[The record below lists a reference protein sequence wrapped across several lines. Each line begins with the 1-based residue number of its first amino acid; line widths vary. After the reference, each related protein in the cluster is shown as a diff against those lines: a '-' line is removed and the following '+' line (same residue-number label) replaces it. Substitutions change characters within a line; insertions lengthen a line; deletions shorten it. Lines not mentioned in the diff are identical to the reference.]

1 MPTLTTPT
9 YTDLGN
15 TGPTGPQGPQGVKG
29 DTGNTGARGVA
40 GPSGPLGPIGLTPI
54 LDISSNTGAAG
65 TSAIV
70 TQTGTAA
77 NVNLLFTIPK
87 GDKGDLGTIEAN
99 YYLTPGQP
107 MFTLDPSNG
116 NTFINGTLDVSGNS
130 TFDKNLTIN
139 GILKAG
145 ALVVDSSEI
154 ATTDPVLQLGSNNID
169 DDLNRGISFKY
180 FEDSSKTGFFG
191 YDQADNTFVFR
202 PVASDA
208 VNTARFTGDYGTAKF
223 GRVVVGNGTV
233 DGIVE
238 SNGSTPLVLQADGNK
253 AQITINDGTNGVINI
268 EAPGTGQVL
277 LSSANTAIPGILL
290 NSSTV
295 RVGKSNTNAAITTS
309 GTSDL
314 TLHTNNNTNSGNITI
329 ADGAGGN
336 ISLTPNGS
344 GSVVISKADINGGA
358 IDGTTIA
365 TSNITVGSGKT
376 LDVSAGTLKLADN
389 QISGDKVEGG
399 TIASITISKLAGA
412 MDCNSKAMTNV
423 DINSGTIDGTV
434 IGSSTSSTGAFTT
447 LSTSGLLSANNG
459 LTVATGKTLN
469 SDTVNIDGGAI
480 DGTAIGAISPSS
492 GAVTSVNI
500 DNIKVD
506 GNSITSTDT
515 NGHINITPNG
525 NGSVIF
531 GSHLIPSNPGINLGS
546 SSNKFNNIYGNIS
559 GTVTG
564 AASEVTLTTT
574 NNNDTYYPTFAASA
588 SGDNQLYTANVGSG
602 LTYNPNSNTLT
613 TSEFVGALTGNAD
626 SVTNGVYTTD
636 KISAL
641 SSTTSAELAGVI
653 SDETG
658 TGKLVF
664 ATSPALV
671 TPALGTPTSGV
682 LTNCTGTASGLTAGA
697 VTNGVYTTN
706 NISALASTTSA
717 ELAGVISDETGTGNL
732 VFATSPTL
740 VTPLLGTPTSG
751 DLTNCT
757 GTASGLT
764 AGACSGNA
772 VSATTADR
780 IQYDIPASTDA
791 GTAGEIRYDA
801 NYIYVCTATGDWRRA
816 ALTGGY

>member
-329 ADGAGGN
+329 ADGTGGD

-412 MDCNSKAMTNV
+412 MDCNSQNMTNV
-423 DINSGTIDGTV
+423 DIDSGTIDGT
-434 IGSSTSSTGAFTT
+434 T
-447 LSTSGLLSANNG
+447 
-459 LTVATGKTLN
+459 
-469 SDTVNIDGGAI
+469 
-480 DGTAIGAISPSS
+480 IGAISPSS
-492 GAVTSVNI
+492 GAFTSVNI

>member
-15 TGPTGPQGPQGVKG
+15 TGPTGPQGSQGVKG
-29 DTGNTGARGVA
+29 DKGATGARGVA

-77 NVNLLFTIPK
+77 NVDLLFTIPK
-87 GDKGDLGTIEAN
+87 GDKGDIGTIEAN

-130 TFDKNLTIN
+130 TFDKDLTIN

-145 ALVVDSSEI
+145 TLVVDSSEI
-154 ATTDPVLQLGSNNID
+154 ATTDPVLQLGSNDID

-191 YDQADNTFVFR
+191 YDQEDNTFVFR

-329 ADGAGGN
+329 ADGAGGD

-344 GSVVISKADINGGA
+344 GSVVISNADINGGA

-412 MDCNSKAMTNV
+412 MDCNSQNMTSV
-423 DINSGTIDGTV
+423 DIDSGTIDGT
-434 IGSSTSSTGAFTT
+434 T
-447 LSTSGLLSANNG
+447 
-459 LTVATGKTLN
+459 
-469 SDTVNIDGGAI
+469 
-480 DGTAIGAISPSS
+480 IGAISPSS
-492 GAVTSVNI
+492 GAFTSVNI

-531 GSHLIPSNPGINLGS
+531 GSHLIPSIPGINLGS
-546 SSNKFNNIYGNIS
+546 SSNKFNNIYVNTIYGNIS

-574 NNNDTYYPTFAASA
+574 NNDDTYYPTFAASA
-588 SGDNQLYTANVGSG
+588 SGDNQLYTGTG

-613 TSEFVGALTGNAD
+613 TATFSGALTGNAD

-636 KISAL
+636 KLSAL
-641 SSTTSAELAGVI
+641 ASTTSSELAGKI

-658 TGKLVF
+658 SGKLVF
-664 ATSPALV
+664 ATSPTLV

-717 ELAGVISDETGTGNL
+717 ELAGVISDTIGTGKL

-740 VTPLLGTPTSG
+740 VTPALGTPASG
-751 DLTNCT
+751 VLTNCT

-772 VSATTADR
+772 ASATTADR
-780 IQYDIPASTDA
+780 ITNDAPDYDAA
-791 GTAGEIRYDA
+791 GTAGEIRYDT
-801 NYIYVCTATGDWRRA
+801 NYIYVCITTGNPTGAWKRA
-816 ALTGGY
+816 ALTGSY